1 MDNKIEKL
9 NNYLKLKKL
18 DELASLRMLV
28 SSICHD
34 YDMSLTTYAKLN
46 DDMSFSKM
54 SNEVNEMHEKRN
66 KMHGLLMQ
74 INSIIEEKL
83 FSLYE

>member
-1 MDNKIEKL
+1 MDNKAEKL
-9 NNYLKLKKL
+9 NNYLKMKKL
-18 DELASLRMLV
+18 EELASIRTLV

-34 YDMSLTTYAKLN
+34 YDTSLTTYAKLN
-46 DDMSFSKM
+46 DDMGFAKM
-54 SNEVNEMHEKRN
+54 TDDVIEMHEKRN

>member
-1 MDNKIEKL
+1 MDNKTEKL
-9 NNYLKLKKL
+9 NNYLKNKKL
-18 DELASLRMLV
+18 EELSSLRMLV

-46 DDMSFSKM
+46 DDMSFSRM
-54 SNEVNEMHEKRN
+54 TDDVSEMHEKRN
-66 KMHGLLMQ
+66 KMHALLMQ